1 MPLEPR
7 CRKCATLKS
16 GQIRGFG
23 QSSGLGAHY
32 YGYPHPKRWAVSGQ
46 NIPLPPPAAANGQ
59 GDWGMDN
66 SRIDDIARR
75 LFEGLPEAARTMR
88 RDIESN
94 FRAVLQSTLGK
105 LDLTTREEFEV
116 QTKVLERT
124 RARIEQ
130 LELRIVT
137 LEQRLSELEEAIPPA
152 SD

>member
-1 MPLEPR
+1 
-7 CRKCATLKS
+7 
-16 GQIRGFG
+16 
-23 QSSGLGAHY
+23 
-32 YGYPHPKRWAVSGQ
+32 
-46 NIPLPPPAAANGQ
+46 
-59 GDWGMDN
+59 MDN
-66 SRIDDIARR
+66 FRIDDIARR

-124 RARIEQ
+124 RARVEQ

-137 LEQRLSELEEAIPPA
+137 LEQRLSELEEAIPPV

>member
-1 MPLEPR
+1 
-7 CRKCATLKS
+7 
-16 GQIRGFG
+16 
-23 QSSGLGAHY
+23 
-32 YGYPHPKRWAVSGQ
+32 
-46 NIPLPPPAAANGQ
+46 
-59 GDWGMDN
+59 MDN

-88 RDIESN
+88 RDVESN

-130 LELRIVT
+130 LELRLVT
-137 LEQRLSELEEAIPPA
+137 LEQRLSELEEAIPPV

>member
-1 MPLEPR
+1 
-7 CRKCATLKS
+7 
-16 GQIRGFG
+16 
-23 QSSGLGAHY
+23 
-32 YGYPHPKRWAVSGQ
+32 
-46 NIPLPPPAAANGQ
+46 
-59 GDWGMDN
+59 MDN
-66 SRIDDIARR
+66 FRIDDIARR

-124 RARIEQ
+124 RARSEQ

-137 LEQRLSELEEAIPPA
+137 LEQRLSELEEAIPPV

>member
-1 MPLEPR
+1 
-7 CRKCATLKS
+7 
-16 GQIRGFG
+16 
-23 QSSGLGAHY
+23 
-32 YGYPHPKRWAVSGQ
+32 
-46 NIPLPPPAAANGQ
+46 
-59 GDWGMDN
+59 MDHF
-66 SRIDDIARR
+66 RIDDVARR

-94 FRAVLQSTLGK
+94 FRAVLQSSLGK

-116 QTKVLERT
+116 QCKVLERT

-137 LEQRLSELEEAIPPA
+137 LEQRLVELEEALPPV

>member
-1 MPLEPR
+1 
-7 CRKCATLKS
+7 
-16 GQIRGFG
+16 
-23 QSSGLGAHY
+23 
-32 YGYPHPKRWAVSGQ
+32 
-46 NIPLPPPAAANGQ
+46 
-59 GDWGMDN
+59 MDN